1 MVTLV
6 IKKNNTLPF
15 LYIFEEIM
23 KNAHRADSLKH
34 MGSDPTGLD
43 LQTKMELK
51 KKYKPLFT

>member
-6 IKKNNTLPF
+6 IKNNTLQL

-23 KNAHRADSLKH
+23 KNDHRADSLKH